1 MASRIAKSPGIPVLS
16 ARSKR
21 KLPVVPNSKLSAA
34 SEHHKTHV
42 KFNPETVEISIGG
55 TEHVES
61 IKPASELLHF
71 SFDKASSDES
81 TTANESNTST
91 ISDDKTCSFSTGSQS
106 SENSVRDTI
115 SFWNNDK
122 AYNNAN
128 FLTPVKEPRKTFEMS
143 RLDFMSTPESLKSGL
158 QTPKR
163 RYTEGDKLLMTP
175 ECYNAVQMDISCRDH
190 DSDEDF
196 DNNGE
201 DSCSVTVAVR
211 VRPFN
216 SRYCIV

>member
-1 MASRIAKSPGIPVLS
+1 MSSRIARSPGIPVLS

-21 KLPVVPNSKLSAA
+21 KLPAVPNSNLGRVDNKN
-34 SEHHKTHV
+34 HV

-55 TEHVES
+55 TENVES
-61 IKPASELLHF
+61 IKPAADLFRF
-71 SFDKASSDES
+71 SIDKVSSDES
-81 TTANESNTST
+81 TSANESNTST
-91 ISDDKTCSFSTGSQS
+91 LSDDKTCNSSLGSQS

-115 SFWNNDK
+115 SYWSNDKIFNND
-122 AYNNAN
+122 N

-143 RLDFMSTPESLKSGL
+143 RLDFMSTTPESLKPGL

-175 ECYNAVQMDISCRDH
+175 ECYNAVQMDLSCRDH
-190 DSDEDF
+190 DSDDDF
-196 DNNGE
+196 DSNGE

-211 VRPFN
+211 VRPLN
-216 SRYCIV
+216 SR